1 VKACDVMIASLE
13 TFLFMLLLVVGFR
26 SERLPGAAGLGA
38 AALAARRPP
47 GRRLIFARAL
57 PAQNALGR
65 H

>member
-1 VKACDVMIASLE
+1 MIASLE
-13 TFLFMLLLVVGFR
+13 ILLSMRLLVVVFR
-26 SERLPGAAGLGA
+26 SERLPGAAGVGA
-38 AALAARRPP
+38 AALAALRPP